1 MGKGAPVFEFLSSPF
16 GLVAVGLGVLAVAVL
31 ALCLWITTLDRRMR
45 GMADGLETER
55 RKVAELQMVIGRRAN
70 AARSYGNRGRAAAPA
85 PAPAPAPASAVAAA
99 SAGAPMPPRGA
110 AAPCLRETPFRPP
123 RPFLRAQRLE
133 AVRPGPP
140 RPAAA
145 GRPAASRCRRSRRWM
160 PGCRAA
166 RPCSNPLWCPIA
178 RCHARPAARRS
189 AHSRPAR
196 LPNWRLARPVA
207 PRRPPRPSALSGRP
221 RPARQQLLRTPPQP
235 AVLLR
240 AFPPRPRA
248 SRRCSRLMVRLPAL
262 APATRASG
270 LPAAPLSQTQ
280 KASAE
285 DAFGAGLFVMQ
296 LTCWASTPCRPPG
309 IERRRARR

>member
-1 MGKGAPVFEFLSSPF
+1 
-16 GLVAVGLGVLAVAVL
+16 
-31 ALCLWITTLDRRMR
+31 
-45 GMADGLETER
+45 
-55 RKVAELQMVIGRRAN
+55 MVIGRRAN
-70 AARSYGNRGRAAAPA
+70 AARSYGNRGRAG
-85 PAPAPAPASAVAAA
+85 
-99 SAGAPMPPRGA
+99 SAGSWLRPRLQRRPSLPLRLVRPCRREGRRLRCQWA
-110 AAPCLRETPFRPP
+110 SPLALPCLRETPFRPP

-178 RCHARPAARRS
+178 RCHARLAARRS
-189 AHSRPAR
+189 APSRPAR
-196 LPNWRLARPVA
+196 LPNWRLASPSRPGGRRGPALFRVDPGPRGSSFCA
-207 PRRPPRPSALSGRP
+207 PRRSRPSCCGRS
-221 RPARQQLLRTPPQP
+221 RPGPGLRVGAAGLRCAFRRSRPP
-235 AVLLR
+235 
-240 AFPPRPRA
+240 
-248 SRRCSRLMVRLPAL
+248 
-262 APATRASG
+262 TRASG

>member
-1 MGKGAPVFEFLSSPF
+1 MAWKPSAARWPSCRWSSGAAPTRPAATVTGGGRQRRLLLRPRLRRRPSLPLR
-16 GLVAVGLGVLAVAVL
+16 LVRPCRREGRRLRCQWAPPL
-31 ALCLWITTLDRRMR
+31 AL
-45 GMADGLETER
+45 
-55 RKVAELQMVIGRRAN
+55 
-70 AARSYGNRGRAAAPA
+70 
-85 PAPAPAPASAVAAA
+85 
-99 SAGAPMPPRGA
+99 
-110 AAPCLRETPFRPP
+110 PCLRETPFRPP

-140 RPAAA
+140 QPAAA
-145 GRPAASRCRRSRRWM
+145 GRPAASPCRRSRRWM

-166 RPCSNPLWCPIA
+166 RPCSSPLWCPIA
-178 RCHARPAARRS
+178 RCHARLAARRS
-189 AHSRPAR
+189 APSRPAR
-196 LPNWRLARPVA
+196 LPPLRSA
-207 PRRPPRPSALSGRP
+207 PPPA
-221 RPARQQLLRTPPQP
+221 APPP
-235 AVLLR
+235 
-240 AFPPRPRA
+240 AFPPRPKA
-248 SRRCSRLMVRLPAL
+248 SLQCSRPTAPLPAL